1 MRDLTCASPVNPRV
15 GFEVSVQKSS
25 VRTEHVEENG
35 LSSSLFGFF
44 FGQSL
49 PQQEGDVF

>member
-1 MRDLTCASPVNPRV
+1 MR
-15 GFEVSVQKSS
+15 K
-25 VRTEHVEENG
+25 EHVEENG
-35 LSSSLFGFF
+35 LSSSLLGFSF